1 MNFEFVNKHYDV
13 DRKAFDRVQKVCEY
27 VLNISK
33 ELDEIKEFNQ
43 IKILNIFKEVGLN
56 QSDFSYATGYGY
68 GDRGREKT
76 EEIFA
81 KVFKTEDAFVRSAI
95 SSGTHALSTTLFSL
109 LNYGDTML
117 SITDH
122 PYDTLRSVIGIEG
135 DSPNSLIK
143 KGVHYDHIN
152 LINNK
157 INFNTLEEKLKKN
170 IKLILIQRSTGYGLK
185 RAITIDEIKEAI
197 NFIKKHSPET
207 IIMVDNCYGEFT
219 DYMEPT
225 EIGADVCVGSL
236 IKNPGGAIALGGGYI
251 AGSKKII
258 EAISDHFYAP
268 GLGKETG
275 LTYDTTRSTLQGLFF
290 APHITNQALKSAL
303 LFCKIYSDLGYETY
317 PKLTDKRSDIIQAI
331 VFKDPDKVINFVQ
344 SIQMAASVGASV
356 VPYPW
361 DMPGYT
367 DQVIM
372 ASGGFIDGSS
382 IEISAD
388 GPLRSPYV
396 AYYQGGVVF
405 EQAKLAAMIS
415 LTKLLEKN
423 LIDL

>member
-1 MNFEFVNKHYDV
+1 MNYEYLNKHYKINK
-13 DRKAFDRVQKVCEY
+13 KAFDIVEKACEY
-27 VLNISK
+27 VEENSK
-33 ELDEIKEFNQ
+33 ELDQIREYNQ
-43 IKILNIFKEVGLN
+43 IKILNIYRGVGLS
-56 QSDFSYATGYGY
+56 QSDFAYSTGYGY

-81 KVFKTEDAFVRSAI
+81 KLFNTEDSFVRSAI
-95 SSGTHALSTTLFSL
+95 SSGTHALATTLFSL
-109 LNYGDTML
+109 LNYNDKML

-122 PYDTLRSVIGIEG
+122 PYDTLKSVIGIEG

-143 KGVHYDHIN
+143 KGVKYDHID
-152 LINNK
+152 LIDNK
-157 INFNTLEEKLKKN
+157 IDFVKLEEKLKKEL
-170 IKLILIQRSTGYGLK
+170 IKLVLIQRSTGYGLK
-185 RAITIDEIKEAI
+185 RALTIDEIEEAI
-197 NFIKKHSPET
+197 SFIKKISPES
-207 IIMVDNCYGEFT
+207 IVMVDNCYGEFT
-219 DYMEPT
+219 DYKEPT
-225 EIGADVCVGSL
+225 EVGADVCVGSL

-251 AGSKKII
+251 AGSKEII
-258 EAISDHFYAP
+258 TAISDHFYAP

-303 LFCKIYSDLGYETY
+303 LFCKIYSDLGYKTY
-317 PKLTDKRSDIIQAI
+317 PALDDKRSDIIQAI
-331 VFKDPDKVINFVQ
+331 VFEDPDKVINFVQ
-344 SIQMAASVGASV
+344 AIQMAASVGASV

-361 DMPGYT
+361 EMPGYN

-388 GPLRSPYV
+388 GPLRPPYV

-415 LTKLLEKN
+415 LTKLL
-423 LIDL
+423 